1 MLNSRLLEEGAA
13 ISNSDDLPVF
23 SDLLARVAADPAAFS
38 NTSSLARSAGITV
51 TRLGELLGEHA
62 HLTPASWLRRLRV
75 RKAAVELLRSTRKT
89 TQISA
94 DSGFESEADFEA
106 QFLHEM
112 RVTAAAYRALDCSRG
127 FRILLPDGY
136 RPTEVLAYHAR
147 DPEGLTERS
156 EGNHIWKALATPD
169 GPVVLQLILDAKQ
182 VSAQIHSSRK
192 IGRESVAALHNDAL
206 HMLGLFNQIDQFER
220 QHAAFVK
227 PRRGLRLP
235 LIPRGFDALCWA
247 ITGQQINLKFAGALR
262 RAMILLAGEKIGT
275 MIAHPTAQ
283 RLANVGVPA
292 LTALRYSGSKARYL
306 VDAAA
311 AVAKG
316 ELDIE
321 SLALGSAVAAERS
334 LIAQRG
340 VGVWTARY
348 VLMRR
353 GFADSAPVGDSGLAT
368 ALQRLHQLP
377 ARPDAAHTE
386 RLMSRFAPNRSLA
399 SMHLW
404 VSLQE
409 APQS

>member
-1 MLNSRLLEEGAA
+1 
-13 ISNSDDLPVF
+13 
-23 SDLLARVAADPAAFS
+23 
-38 NTSSLARSAGITV
+38 
-51 TRLGELLGEHA
+51 
-62 HLTPASWLRRLRV
+62 
-75 RKAAVELLRSTRKT
+75 
-89 TQISA
+89 
-94 DSGFESEADFEA
+94 
-106 QFLHEM
+106 
-112 RVTAAAYRALDCSRG
+112 
-127 FRILLPDGY
+127 
-136 RPTEVLAYHAR
+136 
-147 DPEGLTERS
+147 
-156 EGNHIWKALATPD
+156 
-169 GPVVLQLILDAKQ
+169 
-182 VSAQIHSSRK
+182 
-192 IGRESVAALHNDAL
+192 
-206 HMLGLFNQIDQFER
+206 MLGLFNEIDQFER

-262 RAMILLAGEKIGT
+262 RAMILLAGEKVGT

-283 RLANVGVPA
+283 RLADVGVPA

-321 SLALGSAVAAERS
+321 NLALGSAVAAEQA
-334 LIAQRG
+334 LIARRG

-377 ARPDAAHTE
+377 ARPDAGHTE